1 MRGSFIEILLFLM
14 SHLIWK
20 GNPYTFWT
28 VYGVES
34 CFKIL
39 FSAVGVAKKFF
50 NSKLY
55 TYLVEMVSSFSS
67 LSGHCNGGLS
77 DTNLQEDDIELIRSK

>member
-1 MRGSFIEILLFLM
+1 M

-20 GNPYTFWT
+20 GNPYSFWT

-39 FSAVGVAKKFF
+39 VSAVGVTKKFF

-55 TYLVEMVSSFSS
+55 TYLVEMVSSFYS
-67 LSGHCNGGLS
+67 LSGHCKGELS
-77 DTNLQEDDIELIRSK
+77 DTNLQEVDIELIRPK